1 MLEAGVLVPVHEA
14 TPWINSFVLVESKD
28 KLGNLKLCICL
39 DPTNLNKAIVREPYH
54 FRTPE
59 DIAHLLAE
67 ACVMTVCDCKKGYWH
82 QKLDEASSY
91 LTTFN
96 TELGRYRYTV
106 MPFGITV
113 TGDVFQRKLDQHFGQ
128 IEQVIVIADDIMVV
142 GNQTNHRDHD
152 VALTN
157 LLETARKSNIRLNY
171 DKLAYKKTEVEFFGE
186 MYTTDGCKPA
196 QSKVTAIVEMPL
208 PTSKKQ
214 VQSFIGM
221 INYLSK
227 FSARL
232 SELAEPIRELC
243 KDKVPFNWGLEHQ
256 AAFKQMKCEIVRA
269 PILAYY
275 NPKKETVLQT
285 DASIKGLGACLL
297 QDQKPVY
304 FASKALT
311 ETQRGYVAIEIESL
325 AVAWAMEKFH
335 HFLYASHF
343 ILETDQKP
351 LEAILSKSLNQA
363 TPQLQRILIR
373 TFPYTFTVRYIP
385 GTTNQLADCLSCL
398 GDQKDTI
405 KLPKLQVN
413 QITKQ
418 LQARSD
424 SLQQLRVAT
433 QADDELAI
441 LKHTIMQGWP
451 KNIKQVP
458 PELQPYWT
466 FREEL
471 TIEDGLILKGTR
483 IVIPNKQWQAIL
495 KQLHEGHLGLNKCK
509 LRAKETVYWPGL
521 NNELENLVLN
531 CALCL
536 KYSTAKCKL
545 EPSLALGQEI
555 PLYPWTKLATDIFH
569 FEGASYLLVVDYTSH
584 YPVVCKL
591 ASMTGQHIA
600 SQFKLI
606 CSEYGW
612 PDTIVSD
619 NGPCYT
625 SEVFT
630 NLMSEYNI
638 NHITSSP
645 HYPQSNGLAEK
656 YVQIVK
662 NLFYKAKEEGKDL
675 YQSLMVYCNTPL
687 SNSLQSPMQILASR
701 SARSDLPMS
710 NAARKQKGL
719 DCEQLRVKHKNEQM
733 PLHDLHLNQAVMY
746 QDPSDKRWY
755 PATITRLCQEPRSYL
770 ITTKQGVQYRKTQA
784 HLKPYHPQEE
794 DELCKQE
801 KHKQTIQSAQ
811 NHITEPI

>member
-1 MLEAGVLVPVHEA
+1 
-14 TPWINSFVLVESKD
+14 
-28 KLGNLKLCICL
+28 
-39 DPTNLNKAIVREPYH
+39 
-54 FRTPE
+54 
-59 DIAHLLAE
+59 
-67 ACVMTVCDCKKGYWH
+67 
-82 QKLDEASSY
+82 
-91 LTTFN
+91 
-96 TELGRYRYTV
+96 
-106 MPFGITV
+106 
-113 TGDVFQRKLDQHFGQ
+113 
-128 IEQVIVIADDIMVV
+128 
-142 GNQTNHRDHD
+142 
-152 VALTN
+152 
-157 LLETARKSNIRLNY
+157 
-171 DKLAYKKTEVEFFGE
+171 
-186 MYTTDGCKPA
+186 
-196 QSKVTAIVEMPL
+196 
-208 PTSKKQ
+208 
-214 VQSFIGM
+214 
-221 INYLSK
+221 
-227 FSARL
+227 
-232 SELAEPIRELC
+232 
-243 KDKVPFNWGLEHQ
+243 
-256 AAFKQMKCEIVRA
+256 
-269 PILAYY
+269 
-275 NPKKETVLQT
+275 
-285 DASIKGLGACLL
+285 
-297 QDQKPVY
+297 
-304 FASKALT
+304 
-311 ETQRGYVAIEIESL
+311 
-325 AVAWAMEKFH
+325 
-335 HFLYASHF
+335 
-343 ILETDQKP
+343 
-351 LEAILSKSLNQA
+351 
-363 TPQLQRILIR
+363 
-373 TFPYTFTVRYIP
+373 
-385 GTTNQLADCLSCL
+385 
-398 GDQKDTI
+398 
-405 KLPKLQVN
+405 
-413 QITKQ
+413 
-418 LQARSD
+418 
-424 SLQQLRVAT
+424 
-433 QADDELAI
+433 
-441 LKHTIMQGWP
+441 MQGWP

-483 IVIPNKQWQAIL
+483 IVIPNKQQQAIL
-495 KQLHEGHLGLNKCK
+495 KQLHKGHLGLNKCK

-584 YPVVCKL
+584 YPVVHKL
-591 ASMTGQHIA
+591 TSMTGQHIA

-645 HYPQSNGLAEK
+645 HYPQSNGLVEK

-675 YQSLMVYCNTPL
+675 YQSLMVYRNTPL
-687 SNSLQSPMQILASR
+687 SNNLQSPMQILASR

-719 DCEQLRVKHKNEQM
+719 DCEQLRIKHKNEQM
-733 PLHDLHLNQAVMY
+733 PSHDLHLNQAVMY

-794 DELCKQE
+794 DELCKQD
-801 KHKQTIQSAQ
+801 KHKWTIQSAQ
-811 NHITEPI
+811 NHMNETNLVQSRTRRDIKPPNRLDL